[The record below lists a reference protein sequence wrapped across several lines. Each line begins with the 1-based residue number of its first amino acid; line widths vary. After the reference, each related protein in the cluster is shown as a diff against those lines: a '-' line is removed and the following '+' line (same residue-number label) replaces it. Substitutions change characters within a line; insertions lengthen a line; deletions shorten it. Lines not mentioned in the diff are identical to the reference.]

1 MLSAAMRDIY
11 ERLSRVGFDRK
22 FVRDCILPEW
32 WDDKLADVPA
42 ERAYAEAI
50 ISRQLGIDMSCL
62 RDKNCELE
70 TRLRLPTR
78 FKHRR
83 GIGDK
88 EYRVAG
94 MLGWRLAKLASQC
107 LQRPTSVADLNA
119 VAVRKHILASGA
131 PWVGLENLLGYCWS
145 IGIPVVRFC
154 PLPRGA
160 KRMAGMAVWPE
171 RHPVIV
177 IGSARRQPAWHLF
190 IVAHELGHIVS
201 GHVQQG
207 EGSVDDKVELDFS
220 EKAEAKANEFAVE
233 LLTGDP
239 YLYIRPPSRPLSSCE
254 LAHAAKSLGL
264 RMAIDPGFVALN
276 YSWTERSFDVGSS
289 ALNELNPGATAHPL
303 YKKFYSNLNLD
314 ELAED
319 NQHLFGCLTRAEA

>member
-11 ERLSRVGFDRK
+11 DRLSQVGFDRK

-88 EYRVAG
+88 EYKVAG

-119 VAVRKHILASGA
+119 AAIRGHILASGA
-131 PWVGLENLLGYCWS
+131 PWVDLENLLGYCWS
-145 IGIPVVRFC
+145 IGIPVVRLC

-190 IVAHELGHIVS
+190 IVAHELGHIVP

-207 EGSVDDKVELDFS
+207 EGRVDDKVELEFS

-239 YLYIRPPSRPLSSCE
+239 YLYIKPPSRPLSSSE
-254 LAHAAKSLGL
+254 LADAAKSLGS

-276 YSWTERSFDVGSS
+276 YSWTEGSFDVGSS
-289 ALNELNPGATAHPL
+289 ALNELNPGGTAHPL
-303 YKKFYSNLNLD
+303 YNKFYSNLNLD

-319 NQHLFGCLTRAEA
+319 NQHLFECLTGAGT